1 MNNSLKLTKKTKKKN
16 SNSDELCNN
25 ELSNNEL
32 SNNELSNSELN
43 NNVLIKDDN
52 NSIYNLKSDNTDNSS
67 NIKLN
72 EDTIN
77 NDVIEND
84 NINIKKKLEVSYN
97 KKLEIVKKINKIKKK
112 EYLLN
117 IFKII
122 TTYSEE
128 YTENTNGIFIFFH
141 NLPDE
146 VYEKIDNYLNV
157 IYKLHIKTDIKNIF
171 DSEISDI
178 NISDTLYNNLELDNQ
193 NKDLTNKEKMILRRK
208 KYEEYLLK
216 NQI

>member
-16 SNSDELCNN
+16 SNSDELNLNEINN
-25 ELSNNEL
+25 KQKII
-32 SNNELSNSELN
+32 

-52 NSIYNLKSDNTDNSS
+52 NSIFNLKSDNIDDSN
-67 NIKLN
+67 NIKSNL
-72 EDTIN
+72 DTIN
-77 NDVIEND
+77 NDVIENN
-84 NINIKKKLEVSYN
+84 NINDKKNSEVSYN

-128 YTENTNGIFIFFH
+128 YTENTNGVFIFFH

-146 VYEKIDNYLNV
+146 VYEKIENYLNI